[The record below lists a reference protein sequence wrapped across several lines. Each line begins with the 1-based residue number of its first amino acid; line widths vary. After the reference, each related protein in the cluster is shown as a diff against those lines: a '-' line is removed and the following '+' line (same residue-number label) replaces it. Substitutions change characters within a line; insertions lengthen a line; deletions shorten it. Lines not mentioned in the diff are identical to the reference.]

1 MPTTKPQGVVPSDP
15 NVNLFGRIIQEAYA
29 GMASK
34 LTDADLT
41 TPSRRTAVLNEI
53 KDVVDH
59 SDQAVQAWVKV
70 NIGGFYELGLWE
82 TAKDLNERGSAIRFD
97 PAFTHFHREALE
109 AIAQETYNDI
119 ATGMTG
125 ITRTAERLVTQ
136 ATTENIINKIGRG
149 QVTGEN
155 NRELV
160 KLIKDEFKKNGITSL
175 TDRSGRAW
183 DLDRYG
189 EMLVRTK
196 LTQAHNTGV
205 ANRMIESGND
215 LVVVSNHQG
224 ACRLCAP
231 WEGKVLSLTGRN
243 KSYLSLDLAKKGGLF
258 HPNCRHVYT
267 PYANK
272 YLDVSVG
279 WDADKGQYRPYQKL
293 RSDIIARNKAK
304 LVEALKK
311 TTYKK
316 AVETVATAVSGARV
330 AYANKSMELTPFETD
345 LMKRRELT
353 ISEDEIKGR
362 AKNTRYGE
370 YSASDNEIRYGKK
383 LLDRKPADV
392 EATFRHEYGHFIDA
406 QFRDYKGKQ
415 YYGFKDGVKGWH
427 TIPTPDYLS
436 KDLEFI
442 NAFKGDSAKKIIIN
456 RLKRDEQL
464 AKLKDEELETL
475 LRGGKIPTGDN
486 RHYALSASYRKY
498 LRSNSEIFADAYS
511 QFRTMPEV
519 VKATMPEVY
528 NYFIKLTE
536 LVL

>member
-1 MPTTKPQGVVPSDP
+1 MPTTKPQGVVPSEP
-15 NVNLFGRIIQEAYA
+15 NVQLFGRIIQEAYA

-34 LTDADLT
+34 LTNADLT

-53 KDVVDH
+53 KDVVDK

-155 NRELV
+155 NRQLV

-224 ACRLCAP
+224 ACKLCAP

-267 PYANK
+267 PSHNK

-293 RSDIIARNKAK
+293 RADIIARNKAK

-311 TTYKK
+311 TSYKK
-316 AVETVATAVSGARV
+316 AVETIATAVSGARV
-330 AYANKSMELTPFETD
+330 EYAGKAQELTPFETD
-345 LMKRRELT
+345 LMKRRDLKIEG
-353 ISEDEIKGR
+353 EIKGYHKNKAYGMYETSTNTILSG
-362 AKNTRYGE
+362 AKNEGRTAE
-370 YSASDNEIRYGKK
+370 NI
-383 LLDRKPADV
+383 
-392 EATFRHEYGHFIDA
+392 EATFRHEFGHFIDA
-406 QFRDYKGKQ
+406 QFKDYSTQEWKSYLG
-415 YYGFKDGVKGWH
+415 GVERTQQRKV
-427 TIPTPDYLS
+427 INYLS
-436 KDLEFI
+436 HTSEFI
-442 NAFKGDSAKKIIIN
+442 EAFKTNGNARKVILN
-456 RLKRDEQL
+456 RLKRDEHL
-464 AKLKDEELETL
+464 GKLKEDEIDSL
-475 LRGGKIPTGDN
+475 LSGGKVPAGNN

-498 LRSNSEIFADAYS
+498 LRSNSEVFADAYS

-519 VKATMPEVY
+519 VKTTMPEVY
-528 NYFIKLTE
+528 NYFVKLTE

>member
-1 MPTTKPQGVVPSDP
+1 
-15 NVNLFGRIIQEAYA
+15 
-29 GMASK
+29 MASK
-34 LTDADLT
+34 LTDADFT

-53 KDVVDH
+53 KDVVDT
-59 SDQAVQAWVKV
+59 SDEAIQAWIKV
-70 NIGGFYELGLWE
+70 NVGGFYELGLWE
-82 TAKDLNERGSAIRFD
+82 TAKDLNQRGTNVRYD

-119 ATGMTG
+119 STGMQG

-149 QVTGEN
+149 QITGES
-155 NRELV
+155 NRDLV
-160 KLIKDEFKKNGITSL
+160 KLIKEEFKKNGITAL
-175 TDRSGRAW
+175 KDRSGREW
-183 DLDRYG
+183 DLNRYG

-224 ACRLCAP
+224 SCKSCAP

-258 HPNCRHVYT
+258 HPNCRHVYS
-267 PYANK
+267 PYVNK

-279 WDADKGQYRPYQKL
+279 WDADKGQYRPYQKI
-293 RSDIIARNKAK
+293 RTDVIAKNKAK
-304 LVEALKK
+304 LQQALKK
-311 TTYKK
+311 TPYEE
-316 AVETVATAVSGARV
+316 AVKPVASAVSGAKV
-330 AYANKSMELTPFETD
+330 AYAGKDLEITPFETD
-345 LMKRRELT
+345 LMKRRGLK
-353 ISEDEIKGR
+353 ISEEPISGYH
-362 AKNTRYGE
+362 KNKRYGE
-370 YSASDNEIRYGKK
+370 YSTKDIEIRYGKSSLERHPK
-383 LLDRKPADV
+383 QI

-406 QFRDYKGKQ
+406 TFRDYKGKQ

-427 TIPTPDYLS
+427 TVEVPDYLS
-436 KDLEFI
+436 QDMEFVKAFRGD
-442 NAFKGDSAKKIIIN
+442 NARRVILN

-464 AKLKDEELETL
+464 SKLKDSELETL
-475 LRGGKIPTGDN
+475 LSGGKIPAEGN
-486 RHYALSASYRKY
+486 RYYALSASYRKY
-498 LRSNSEIFADAYS
+498 LRSSSEVFADAYS

-519 VKATMPEVY
+519 VKETMPEVY
-528 NYFIKLTE
+528 NYFTKITE